1 MSLKCVCDDIL
12 SRARPKHSQKNN
24 FPSESVQWR
33 QIYYL
38 RKPPGWHYFWGYRDE
53 FLVSAG
59 SGWTRRAGLSRRKI
73 TAEAWGGLANPRPV
87 QTVVFNCVT
96 NFVPQCHSFH
106 YACSSIKTN
115 FNMSGTFSF
124 AGNEGS
130 LWDMRG
136 RRPHGSA
143 TLRAAGS

>member
-1 MSLKCVCDDIL
+1 VFVAGFNLALGQTLGKTTFLQKACNVSKYIICENHL
-12 SRARPKHSQKNN
+12 SG
-24 FPSESVQWR
+24 
-33 QIYYL
+33 II
-38 RKPPGWHYFWGYRDE
+38 FWGYRDE

-73 TAEAWGGLANPRPV
+73 TAEAWGGLADPRPV
-87 QTVVFNCVT
+87 RTVVFNCVT
-96 NFVPQCHSFH
+96 NFVPQCHNVH

-115 FNMSGTFSF
+115 LKISGTFSF
-124 AGNEGS
+124 VGNEGS
-130 LWDMRG
+130 FWDMRS